1 LISGDDR
8 RGKPAGLNKTPE
20 HMTHLIQQTTFAP
33 ASSSIVQR
41 PSRPAF
47 TLAAVVV
54 GLVLAALSPAALAAW
69 DLQQLMDSLA
79 QTKSGRA
86 TFVEKKNIALLDKP
100 VESSGELL
108 YTAPDRLEKRTLKPK
123 PESMVVNGGE
133 LVIERGKQKHQLRLQ
148 AYPELAAFIDSI
160 RGTLAGDRNALERS
174 YRLSLEGTAER
185 WILQLQPID
194 PKMQA
199 VIQRIRITGVRD
211 QLRSIDIA
219 QADGDSSTMTIE
231 QVAAP

>member
-1 LISGDDR
+1 
-8 RGKPAGLNKTPE
+8 
-20 HMTHLIQQTTFAP
+20 MTHLIQPTTSTP
-33 ASSSIVQR
+33 SPSQVSLRTSR
-41 PSRPAF
+41 PSFSFAAF
-47 TLAAVVV
+47 AVA
-54 GLVLAALSPAALAAW
+54 LLLAALSPAALAAW

-86 TFVEKKNIALLDKP
+86 TFVEKKSIALLDKP

-133 LVIERGKQKHQLRLQ
+133 LVIERGKQKYQLRLQ

-160 RGTLAGDRNALERS
+160 RGTLAGDRNALERN

-185 WILQLQPID
+185 WTLQLQPID

-199 VIQRIRITGVRD
+199 VIQRIRIMGVRD

>member
-1 LISGDDR
+1 
-8 RGKPAGLNKTPE
+8 
-20 HMTHLIQQTTFAP
+20 MTYLHSHTAP
-33 ASSSIVQR
+33 AAASFR
-41 PSRPAF
+41 TALA
-47 TLAAVVV
+47 TALMGLALAAW
-54 GLVLAALSPAALAAW
+54 SPAALAAW
-69 DLQQLMDSLA
+69 DLQQLMDTLA

-133 LVIERGKQKHQLRLQ
+133 LLIERGRQKYQLQLQ

-160 RGTLAGDRNALERS
+160 RGTLAGDRSALERS
-174 YRLSLEGTAER
+174 YRLSLEGNAER
-185 WILQLQPID
+185 WTLQLQPLE
-194 PKMQA
+194 PKMLA
-199 VIQRIRITGVRD
+199 VIQRIRISGARNQVRG
-211 QLRSIDIA
+211 IDIT

>member
-1 LISGDDR
+1 
-8 RGKPAGLNKTPE
+8 
-20 HMTHLIQQTTFAP
+20 MTHLIQQTSTP
-33 ASSSIVQR
+33 ASSHITQQ
-41 PSRPAF
+41 PSRPVFA
-47 TLAAVVV
+47 LAAVVM

-86 TFVEKKNIALLDKP
+86 TFVEKKSIALLDKP

-133 LVIERGKQKHQLRLQ
+133 LVIERGKQKYQLRLQ

-160 RGTLAGDRNALERS
+160 RGTLAGDRNALERN

-185 WILQLQPID
+185 WTLQLQPVD

-211 QLRSIDIA
+211 QLRNIDIA